1 MDFIRDK
8 NVRIRAAAI
17 IIEEKKILLVK
28 HKKNDKEY
36 WLLPGGGV
44 KYGESLVNALKRELF
59 EELNLKVDVKDIVYI
74 NDSINIEEERHIVNV
89 CFRCLI
95 NEGKIK
101 INKDHRLVGYNF
113 IAFEKIQSLQIYPN
127 IKQELIDYLKND
139 SSNKSYLGE
148 RWEE

>member
-8 NVRIRAAAI
+8 NVRVRAAAI
-17 IIEEKKILLVK
+17 ITVGKKILLVK

-44 KYGESLVNALKRELF
+44 KYGESLTNALKRELK
-59 EELNLKVDVKDIVYI
+59 EELNLKIDVKDIVYI

-89 CFRCLI
+89 YFRCI
-95 NEGKIK
+95 ITEGDIK
-101 INKDHRLVGYNF
+101 INKDYRLVGYNF
-113 IAFEKIQSLQIYPN
+113 IEYEKIQSLQIYPN
-127 IKQELIDYLKND
+127 IKKELIEYLKD
-139 SSNKSYLGE
+139 DISNRSYLGE